1 MLFASVIDLVC
12 RVILVFGK
20 GIKTF
25 TEGEFGAFFME
36 WIALPLVVLF
46 VSLVVY
52 CFCRNRKG

>member
-1 MLFASVIDLVC
+1 MLFASVVDLIC

-20 GIKTF
+20 GVKAF

-36 WIALPLVVLF
+36 WIALPLFVLTGAF
-46 VSLVVY
+46 VVY

>member
-20 GIKTF
+20 GIKAF

-36 WIALPLVVLF
+36 WIALPLIVLF

>member
-12 RVILVFGK
+12 RVVLFFGK
-20 GIKTF
+20 GIKAL

-36 WIALPLVVLF
+36 WIALPLIVLF